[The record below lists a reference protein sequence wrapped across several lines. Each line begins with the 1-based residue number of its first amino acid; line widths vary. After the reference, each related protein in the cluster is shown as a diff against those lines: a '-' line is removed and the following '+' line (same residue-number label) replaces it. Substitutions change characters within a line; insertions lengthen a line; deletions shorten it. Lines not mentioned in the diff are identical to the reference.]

1 MGKRDL
7 DLKSYLSDR
16 RRYADIYNGSI
27 FQGGQLLK
35 AEELEPVET
44 VVTRAG
50 KEGRVERTSDI
61 VMRQK
66 TTGDLFALWILEN
79 QETIDYSMPV
89 RVMLKEALEYD
100 RQVKEL
106 KRANAAEY
114 KKNPKNCGK
123 GGVRH
128 SAVTSGEYLYKVR
141 KGERIYPVNTLIVYW
156 GKEPWDGPKSLHD
169 FLDFGSEDI
178 QLQKELK
185 RLVPEYPLHILD
197 LNADTDYSKFQTEL
211 RTVFELYRYRN
222 DKKEFME
229 YVEGHEE
236 CRHLDE
242 ESCRIIGRFTNT
254 ENLLLKTDKDKEE
267 KDMDVGTAIWDIREE
282 GVQEGFK
289 RGISQGISQG
299 ISRGMKALVEAY
311 KELGCTKEEAVTKLM
326 EKCTLS
332 QSEAE
337 KYAKEY
343 GY

>member
-16 RRYADIYNGSI
+16 RRYADLYNGSI

-44 VVTRAG
+44 VVAKAG
-50 KEGRVERTSDI
+50 KEGAIERTSDI
-61 VMRQK
+61 IMRQK

-106 KRANAAEY
+106 KRANVKGY
-114 KKNPKNCGK
+114 KKSYGK
-123 GGVRH
+123 KGVRP
-128 SAVTSGEYLYKVR
+128 SGVTPGEYLYKVR

-156 GKEPWDGPKSLHD
+156 GKEPWDGPRSLHD
-169 FLDFGSEDI
+169 FLDFGGGDI

-197 LNADTDYSKFQTEL
+197 LNAVTDYSKFQTEL
-211 RTVFELYRYRN
+211 RTVFELYRCRN
-222 DKKEFME
+222 NKKEFME

-242 ESCRIIGRFTNT
+242 ENCRIIGRFTNT
-254 ENLLLKTDKDKEE
+254 EKLLLKADKDKEE

-282 GVQEGFK
+282 GVQEG
-289 RGISQGISQG
+289 ITQGI
-299 ISRGMKALVEAY
+299 KALVEIC
-311 KELGCTKEEAVTKLM
+311 KEFGHSKEEIADKLM
-326 EKCTLS
+326 QKYALS
-332 QSEAE
+332 KNEAE
-337 KYAKEY
+337 KYVEEY

>member
-44 VVTRAG
+44 VATKAG
-50 KEGRVERTSDI
+50 KEGAIERTSDI
-61 VMRQK
+61 IMRQK

-79 QETIDYSMPV
+79 QETIDYSIPV

-106 KRANAAEY
+106 KRTNTAEY
-114 KKNPKNCGK
+114 KKNLGK
-123 GGVRH
+123 EGIRSSGVT
-128 SAVTSGEYLYKVR
+128 AGEYLYKVR

-169 FLDFGSEDI
+169 FLDFGSEE
-178 QLQKELK
+178 KELK
-185 RLVPEYPLHILD
+185 KLVPEYPLHILD
-197 LNADTDYSKFQTEL
+197 LNEVTDYSKFQTEL
-211 RTVFELYRYRN
+211 RTVFELYRCRN
-222 DKKEFME
+222 DKRKFRE
-229 YVEGHEE
+229 YVEEHEA

-242 ESCRIIGRFTNT
+242 ESIRMIGRFTNA
-254 ENLLLKTDKDKEE
+254 EKLLIRAGKDKKEE
-267 KDMDVGTAIWDIREE
+267 KEMDVGSAIWDIREE
-282 GVQEGFK
+282 GVQEG
-289 RGISQGISQG
+289 ISQGISQG
-299 ISRGMKALVEAY
+299 MKALVETC
-311 KELGCTKEEAVTKLM
+311 KEFGCTKEEAVAKMM
-326 EKCTLS
+326 EKCALS